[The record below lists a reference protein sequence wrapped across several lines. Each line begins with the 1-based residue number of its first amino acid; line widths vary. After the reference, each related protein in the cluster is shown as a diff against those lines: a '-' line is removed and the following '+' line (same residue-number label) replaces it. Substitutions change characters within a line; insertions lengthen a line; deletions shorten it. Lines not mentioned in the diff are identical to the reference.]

1 MKATLN
7 KEEITMVKILAGEKG
22 EGKTKK
28 LIDMAN
34 EAVKTANGVIVY
46 IDDDSRHIYDLNH
59 KVRFVEVREFPLVN
73 YRELVG
79 FIYGILSQNSD
90 IEQIYIDGIYKVV
103 EKLDN
108 EDIIKLMTKLNTISK
123 NYSLEFIISANTNPD
138 ALPKEIKDLLI

>member
-1 MKATLN
+1 MN

-28 LIDMAN
+28 LINMAN
-34 EAVKTANGVIVY
+34 DAVKTANGVVVY

-79 FIYGILSQNSD
+79 FIYGILSQNND

-103 EKLDN
+103 EKLDK
-108 EDIIKLMTKLNTISK
+108 EDIIKLMTKLKTISN
-123 NYSLEFIISANTNPD
+123 NYSIEFTISANTNPAD
-138 ALPKEIKDLLI
+138 LPKEISDLLI

>member
-1 MKATLN
+1 
-7 KEEITMVKILAGEKG
+7 MVKILAGEKG

-28 LIDMAN
+28 LINMAN
-34 EAVKTANGVIVY
+34 DAVKIANGVVVY

-79 FIYGILSQNSD
+79 FIYGILSQNND

-103 EKLDN
+103 EKLDK
-108 EDIIKLMTKLNTISK
+108 EDIIKLMTKLKTISK
-123 NYSLEFIISANTNPD
+123 NYSIEFIISANTNPAD
-138 ALPKEIKDLLI
+138 LPKEISDLLI

>member
-1 MKATLN
+1 
-7 KEEITMVKILAGEKG
+7 MVQILAGEKG

-28 LIDMAN
+28 LIAMAN
-34 EAVKTANGVIVY
+34 EAVNSASGNIVY

-90 IEQIYIDGIYKVV
+90 IEKIYIDGIYKVV
-103 EKLDN
+103 ENLNN
-108 EDIIKLMTKLNTISK
+108 EDIIKLISK
-123 NYSLEFIISANTNPD
+123 FCQISEAYDLEFIISANVNPSE
-138 ALPKEIKDLLI
+138 LPKEITDFLV

>member
-1 MKATLN
+1 
-7 KEEITMVKILAGEKG
+7 MVKILAGEKG

-28 LIDMAN
+28 LINMAN
-34 EAVKTANGVIVY
+34 DAVKTANGVVVY

-79 FIYGILSQNSD
+79 FIYGILSQNND

-103 EKLDN
+103 EKLDK
-108 EDIIKLMTKLNTISK
+108 EDIIKLMTKLKTISN
-123 NYSLEFIISANTNPD
+123 NYSIEFTISANTNPAD
-138 ALPKEIKDLLI
+138 LPKEISDLLI